1 MASVIRDCYSVL
13 EQPRAYINMLSS
25 AMNKVMIMY
34 LPYISITYTAYVIT
48 TIERRVAQEGM
59 GVEGERSGQ
68 KAGGSAGCLST
79 LWRMSF

>member
-1 MASVIRDCYSVL
+1 
-13 EQPRAYINMLSS
+13 
-25 AMNKVMIMY
+25 MNKVMIMY